1 MFVVKRQGEEQ
12 SFDQQKIYS
21 SIKRAV
27 SITPALTTIDIDKM
41 CDIVQTGMAQKML
54 TSDIVPYMAE
64 TAASMAPLSYEYG
77 MLAGRLEMFDLHDN
91 TPSSFTEA
99 MEKLAAE
106 DILAESFVHKIRTYN
121 FDIHVNI
128 NKDFQYD
135 IIGLRTLRRS
145 YLLKDKDGIVE
156 RPQYLLMRVA
166 VFLTD
171 TPAEAIEM
179 YNIISEG
186 WYTHASPTLFNS
198 GMKQHQLASCFLMS
212 MKDDSIEAIYET
224 LKEIALISKS
234 AGGIGIDISN
244 VRAKGTRINGTNG
257 TSNGLVPML
266 RVFNTTARY
275 VDQGGNKRKGSFAI
289 YIEPWHKDVQD
300 VLKLKLNHGDE
311 NARARDLFY
320 ALWIPDLFMRRVE
333 EDSTWTLF
341 CPTEAPRLQDAY
353 GDEFD
358 TLYEEYERW

>member
-27 SITPALTTIDIDKM
+27 SITPVLTTIDIDKM

-91 TPSSFTEA
+91 TPASFTEA

-179 YNIISEG
+179 YNIIS
-186 WYTHASPTLFNS
+186 WCAN
-198 GMKQHQLASCFLMS
+198 
-212 MKDDSIEAIYET
+212 
-224 LKEIALISKS
+224 
-234 AGGIGIDISN
+234 
-244 VRAKGTRINGTNG
+244 
-257 TSNGLVPML
+257 
-266 RVFNTTARY
+266 
-275 VDQGGNKRKGSFAI
+275 
-289 YIEPWHKDVQD
+289 
-300 VLKLKLNHGDE
+300 
-311 NARARDLFY
+311 
-320 ALWIPDLFMRRVE
+320 
-333 EDSTWTLF
+333 
-341 CPTEAPRLQDAY
+341 
-353 GDEFD
+353 
-358 TLYEEYERW
+358 